1 MRRDRHDPRE
11 NETREQ
17 QEQNRALTLGEV
29 SQGIEQ
35 GLLPAQRRDDEYVV
49 RVADARWLRDQ
60 LAKHPDLLD
69 GSPRVAPDH
78 APSSLEMGRS
88 A

>member
-17 QEQNRALTLGEV
+17 QEQNKALTLGEI
-29 SQGIEQ
+29 SQGIEK
-35 GLLPAQRRDDEYVV
+35 GILPAQPRGDEYIV
-49 RVADARWLRDQ
+49 RRADAVRLRDA
-60 LAKHPDLLD
+60 LAEHPDLLD
-69 GSPRVAPDH
+69 GRPKVAPDH
-78 APSSLEMGRS
+78 EPLSLQVGRS

>member
-1 MRRDRHDPRE
+1 MRRDRHAPCE

-17 QEQNRALTLGEV
+17 QEQNRALTLGEM

-35 GLLPAQRRDDEYVV
+35 GLLPAQPRGDEYIV
-49 RVADARWLRDQ
+49 RVADAVRLRDA

-69 GSPRVAPDH
+69 GSPKVAPDH
-78 APSSLEMGRS
+78 ETSSLEMGRS